1 MLTKKKN
8 SLKIYCVWTI
18 DNEIS
23 SEMWWRNA
31 EIGRIFPVSIF
42 AYVQFVREFWI
53 GSPGIFHRQQ
63 KSCEMIKL
71 CPMCVWVWQ
80 CVCIFFSFQMKY
92 YHLFECFSNLTAN
105 LENNTVAPKTR
116 YSSVYRADVLY
127 YSGTVRRRN
136 ELLSERSLTKII
148 YIHKRNIHAG
158 RPPDYYS
165 GK

>member
-1 MLTKKKN
+1 MKKCGNWPYFPRIHICLCSIRPRILNWFTWNFSPAAKILRNDQIMPDVCVSLTVRVYFLLI
-8 SLKIYCVWTI
+8 S
-18 DNEIS
+18 NEI
-23 SEMWWRNA
+23 
-31 EIGRIFPVSIF
+31 
-42 AYVQFVREFWI
+42 
-53 GSPGIFHRQQ
+53 
-63 KSCEMIKL
+63 
-71 CPMCVWVWQ
+71 
-80 CVCIFFSFQMKY
+80 Y

-148 YIHKRNIHAG
+148 YYIHKRNIHAG